1 MDISTGLGLLAGAIV
16 VLTMIFMGG
25 DLRMFISDH
34 AVIIIFGGSFAA
46 TLIRFPLSSMFHGL
60 PLGATSSSATI
71 SSAIATT
78 SSPISTKA
86 RRSIARS
93 AIARRLSA

>member
-60 PLGATSSSATI
+60 PLGAKFADGTAKLWKLPDQVDGLVHRSATFC
-71 SSAIATT
+71 A
-78 SSPISTKA
+78 PCG
-86 RRSIARS
+86 
-93 AIARRLSA
+93 L